1 MAIKFWQAN
10 FAILI
15 LEEVAVIIERQFF
28 CPSLS
33 SLLCYLG
40 NVRHLAV
47 LRALALEELSFNLL
61 VYDFQLLPVK
71 VDDYLMLLSVYLQ
84 FLRHGALADRGHVHL
99 FLALVE
105 QGLFNEI
112 T

>member
-1 MAIKFWQAN
+1 MAIKFLQAN

-15 LEEVAVIIERQFF
+15 WEELAVIIERQFF

-40 NVRHLAV
+40 HVKHLAV

-61 VYDFQLLPVK
+61 VYDFQLLTVK
-71 VDDYLMLLSVYLQ
+71 VDDYLMLL
-84 FLRHGALADRGHVHL
+84 
-99 FLALVE
+99 
-105 QGLFNEI
+105 
-112 T
+112 